1 MYDYTPYMY
10 RSRKREKMK
19 KTRKNYDENDPIS
32 AIHLLFYK
40 QPVYRQIALGT

>member
-32 AIHLLFYK
+32 AIQFYCFISNQFIGK
-40 QPVYRQIALGT
+40 